1 VVLIKTFFLL
11 YQTIVKKG
19 FAFGFTVKNCYSNI
33 GFDFFVLV
41 LALAFLFPPNNAS
54 VENFCKGEANF
65 AFLH

>member
-1 VVLIKTFFLL
+1 L

-33 GFDFFVLV
+33 GFDFFVL
-41 LALAFLFPPNNAS
+41 ALAFLFSPNNAF